1 MIEKTNFR
9 DQVRALLLKKMRSGD
24 LKPQHPLSLAS
35 LARELDVSVTPIRE
49 ALSQLQS
56 SGIVESIP
64 NRGFF
69 IPELSKEEAINLY
82 ELVAS
87 LESLAVR
94 NSVYTLADIKALKKI
109 NTVFEQTDDLIERI
123 NADMDFHDTL
133 TAKYENTLALKILS
147 ELKTRIFFYEL
158 DFMSKE
164 SFYRDSGGEHRQI
177 IAHLEHKDLNA
188 ACAVLKVNW
197 LSIIDKLTL

>member
-1 MIEKTNFR
+1 
-9 DQVRALLLKKMRSGD
+9 MRTGD

-56 SGIVESIP
+56 SGIVQSIP

-87 LESLAVR
+87 LESLALR
-94 NSVYTLADIKALKKI
+94 NSTFEPDDIQALTKI
-109 NTVFEQTDDLIERI
+109 NHTFEHTDDIIERI
-123 NADMDFHDTL
+123 NADMDFHDAL
-133 TAKYENTLALKILS
+133 TSKYENALAAKILS

-164 SFYRDSGGEHRQI
+164 SFYRDSSGEHKQI
-177 IAHLEHKDLNA
+177 IKHIKEGNINQ
-188 ACAVLKVNW
+188 ACEVLKVNW
-197 LSIIDKLTL
+197 LSIIDKLNL